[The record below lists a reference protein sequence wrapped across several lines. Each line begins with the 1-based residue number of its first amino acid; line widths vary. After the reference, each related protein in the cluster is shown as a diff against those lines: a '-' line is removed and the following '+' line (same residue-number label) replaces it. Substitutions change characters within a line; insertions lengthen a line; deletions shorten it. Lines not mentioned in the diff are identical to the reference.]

1 MGIAPIGAIASPQI
15 YNVNSV
21 SAKSLN
27 KIKGISDDLTKSRT
41 DFTGLVEDE
50 NENTNPLAKGET
62 RDFEGL
68 AQMEMAMGQSR
79 AAMLFG

>member
-1 MGIAPIGAIASPQI
+1 MGIAPIGAVASPQI
-15 YNVNSV
+15 YNVNAV
-21 SAKSLN
+21 SSKSLN

-41 DFTGLVEDE
+41 DFSGLVEDKEE
-50 NENTNPLAKGET
+50 NSNPLAKGET

-68 AQMEMAMGQSR
+68 AQMELAMGQNR